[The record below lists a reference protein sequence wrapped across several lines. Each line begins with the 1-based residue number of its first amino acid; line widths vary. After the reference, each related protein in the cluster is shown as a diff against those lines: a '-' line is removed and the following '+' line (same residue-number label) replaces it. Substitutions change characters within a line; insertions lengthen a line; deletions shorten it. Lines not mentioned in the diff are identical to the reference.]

1 MALLLTLSTL
11 VDLATPSRDC
21 ILTAALGA
29 WIGWQ
34 AMPLSLLVASVLSV
48 VFFLLS
54 RLSRLSIS
62 LKWNQGFAF
71 GPFLIVGFVVVG
83 MVAL

>member
-1 MALLLTLSTL
+1 MALLLTLSAL
-11 VDLATPSRDC
+11 VDWTTPSRDC

-34 AMPLSLLVASVLSV
+34 AMPLLLLVASVLSV
-48 VFFLLS
+48 VFFL
-54 RLSRLSIS
+54 LSRLSIS

-71 GPFLIVGFVVVG
+71 GPFLIVGFVLLN
-83 MVAL
+83 MSYLS